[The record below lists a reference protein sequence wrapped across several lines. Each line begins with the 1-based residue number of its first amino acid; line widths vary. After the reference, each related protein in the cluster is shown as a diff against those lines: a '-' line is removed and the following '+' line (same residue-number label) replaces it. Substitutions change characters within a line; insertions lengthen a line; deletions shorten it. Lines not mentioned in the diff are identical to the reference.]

1 MTVHIDPNPPKET
14 DDTQQLTTLMP
25 KGNVKGLVIIAVAA
39 VAALLLK
46 NTLPFDENANRGLAI
61 LLFVGVLWLTEA
73 VHITITALMVPIL
86 AIFSGIVDAD
96 GKAVMNTKKALESF
110 ADPIIFVFFGGFAL
124 ATALHVQKIDRKIA
138 YGLIALSGG
147 NMKVAILLLFGVTAF
162 LSMWISNTAT
172 AAMMLPLAI
181 GLMGNL
187 DREKY

>member
-1 MTVHIDPNPPKET
+1 MTVHIDPNLPKET

-39 VAALLLK
+39 AAALLLK
-46 NTLPFDENANRGLAI
+46 NALPFDENANRGLAI

-138 YGLIALSGG
+138 YGLIALSG
-147 NMKVAILLLFGVTAF
+147 
-162 LSMWISNTAT
+162 AT
-172 AAMMLPLAI
+172 
-181 GLMGNL
+181 
-187 DREKY
+187 